1 MNTWLIYLL
10 EDSEDDVYFVKKL
23 LSEVQTR
30 QKYKI
35 CAFADLSSLTR
46 ALTQALP
53 DTLLID
59 LNVPDSM
66 GLDTLVNVKRIAKDI
81 PIIVLTGVSE
91 ELYGEQAIQLG
102 AQDYIPKHELS
113 GTLLNRTIMFSKERH
128 DMQKNLENLVSL
140 DRLTMLHNRGAFDQH
155 LLETFSEAQ
164 RHNHTFA
171 ILFIDLDNFKPV
183 NDELGHQAGDKL
195 LKLIASKLKLFKRT
209 ADFVARYGGDEFV
222 IVAHHIDSLDN
233 LLKLANYKYQLLADS
248 YCLEDQNG
256 ALKEVDL
263 DVSIGAVLYP
273 AHADSTQ
280 ELLSLAD
287 KAMYHAKENK
297 LPLYIP
303 EID

>member
-10 EDSEDDVYFVKKL
+10 EDNADDIYLVKKL
-23 LSEVQTR
+23 LSEVHTR
-30 QKYKI
+30 QRYKI
-35 CAFADLSSLTR
+35 CAFEDLNSLKR

-66 GLDTLVNVKRIAKDI
+66 GLDTLVNVKRIANGI

-91 ELYGEQAIQLG
+91 DLYGEQAIQLG

-155 LLETFSEAQ
+155 LQETFSEAQ
-164 RHNHTFA
+164 RHNHTFG

-195 LKLIASKLKLFKRT
+195 LKLIASKLKLFKRS

-222 IVAHHIDSLDN
+222 IVAHHIDNLDN
-233 LLKLANYKYQLLADS
+233 LLKLANYKYQLLADT
-248 YCLEDQNG
+248 YCLEDKEG
-256 ALKEVDL
+256 ALKEVRL
-263 DVSIGAVLYP
+263 DVSIGAVMYP
-273 AHADSTQ
+273 LHANSTQ
-280 ELLSLAD
+280 DLLSVAD

-297 LPLYIP
+297 LPLHIP
-303 EID
+303 AA